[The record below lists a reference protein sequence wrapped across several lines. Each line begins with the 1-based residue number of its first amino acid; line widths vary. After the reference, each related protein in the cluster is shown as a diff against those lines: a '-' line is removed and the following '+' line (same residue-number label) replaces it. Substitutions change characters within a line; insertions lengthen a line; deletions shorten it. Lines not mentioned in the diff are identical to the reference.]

1 MISSPH
7 ERGYWRASRRV
18 GAMDRYTSSTPSHTS
33 ARGLLAALGTSAA
46 LYRRERTGRG
56 GRVETSLMAGA
67 LLYAPKVAGAN
78 VPVRRMN
85 MTTQGGGPFYSVFE
99 CADGEWIQLGCIHSG
114 FVDIAAAALGVAEF
128 IASNPEMGDGRWP
141 RDEDARRRLF
151 AKVAE
156 RIRTRSAAEWIA
168 ELQAADIPCDRA
180 QTAREAMSDPQI
192 LHNGLVRELDD
203 PVFGKT
209 LMTGRADK
217 PIRNA
222 AQDTLGAG
230 GEGGSS

>member
-1 MISSPH
+1 
-7 ERGYWRASRRV
+7 
-18 GAMDRYTSSTPSHTS
+18 
-33 ARGLLAALGTSAA
+33 
-46 LYRRERTGRG
+46 
-56 GRVETSLMAGA
+56 
-67 LLYAPKVAGAN
+67 
-78 VPVRRMN
+78 MN

-141 RDEDARRRLF
+141 RDEEARRRLF

-156 RIRTRSAAEWIA
+156 RIRTRCAAEWIA
-168 ELQAADIPCDRA
+168 ELQAADVPCDRA

-203 PVFGKT
+203 PAFRQDAYD
-209 LMTGRADK
+209 GRADK
-217 PIRNA
+217 ALPKRRPRYARRGRRRRFVPKICRRRQRRRESRARARRKPNLRETRTGTAAAIRPFRA
-222 AQDTLGAG
+222 SALWR
-230 GEGGSS
+230 